1 MYLLDTNIFLEL
13 LLEQRNADE
22 VEKFLTNTSPE
33 ELYCSEFSLCSV
45 GIILFRT
52 DKHDVLSQFIDDLFI
67 NGGVQL
73 ISLSTSNLRI
83 LAKHAREFNLDF
95 DDAYQYQ
102 VANNYDL
109 TLVSIDKDFDRT
121 EAGRVAPNKIVS

>member
-13 LLEQRNADE
+13 LLEQRNANE
-22 VEKFLTNTSPE
+22 VEKFLRNTSPE
-33 ELYCSEFSLCSV
+33 KLYCSEFSLYSV
-45 GIILFRT
+45 GIILFRP
-52 DKHDVLSQFIDDLFI
+52 DRHEVLSQFIDDLFI

-95 DDAYQYQ
+95 DNAYQYQ

-109 TLVSIDKDFDRT
+109 TLVSFDKDFDRT
-121 EAGRVAPNKIVS
+121 EAGRVAPNEIVS